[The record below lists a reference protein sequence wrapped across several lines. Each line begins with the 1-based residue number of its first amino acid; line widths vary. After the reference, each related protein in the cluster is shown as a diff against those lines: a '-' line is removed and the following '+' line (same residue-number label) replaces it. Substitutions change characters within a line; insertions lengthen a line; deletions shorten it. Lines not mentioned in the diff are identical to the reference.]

1 MLPEKPEIGPQPGRA
16 RPIGVL
22 RSEYVRRALLILGS
36 FVFFLFLVEFA
47 AFVHVVDFREL
58 IGNNFAWWPIYNR
71 LDPELIHIRRPYV
84 HFHGEAAGGREAAI
98 LRIPPS
104 DLTHYQWNVKCDAH
118 GFRNPTDL
126 QSADIALIG
135 DSFVEGVTVP
145 QAQLT
150 SSLLAHLQG
159 KVVAN
164 LGQGAYGPQQELIV
178 LKRYG
183 LPLHPGLVLWMFSA
197 GSDLDDV
204 AYYDRAMNHPP
215 NLWHAY
221 VQRSFLHIMYLR
233 LFHPPYHPPGI
244 TRVGVFQAPNGKTV
258 NLYFMDPAKP
268 LTAENLAAIDRT
280 ARIVAEA
287 RNLSSAQGARTI
299 FVFAPEK
306 FRVFHDVCRFPQESE
321 CRNWVPNDMPA
332 LMEKAVRSISPDVGY
347 LDLTPYLV
355 EAAKKGAVPYYP
367 DDDHWSPEGHQIA
380 AEAIND
386 YLLSMQEAV
395 KAAAQ

>member
-1 MLPEKPEIGPQPGRA
+1 
-16 RPIGVL
+16 
-22 RSEYVRRALLILGS
+22 
-36 FVFFLFLVEFA
+36 VFFLSLVEFA
-47 AFVHVVDFREL
+47 AFVHVIDFREF
-58 IGNNFAWWPIYNR
+58 IGNNFAWWPKYNR

-84 HFHGEAAGGREAAI
+84 HFRGETDGGRAAYV

-104 DLTHYQWNVKCDAH
+104 DLTHYQWDVKCDAR

-126 QSADIALIG
+126 QTADIAVIG

-150 SSLLAHLQG
+150 TSLLARLQG

-164 LGQGAYGPQQELIV
+164 LAQGAYGPQQELIV
-178 LKRYG
+178 VKRYA
-183 LPLHPGLVLWMFSA
+183 LPLHPRLIVWMFSA

-204 AYYDRAMNHPP
+204 VYYDRAMNHPP
-215 NLWHAY
+215 NLWRAY
-221 VQRSFLHIMYLR
+221 LERSLLHIIYLR
-233 LFHPPYHPPGI
+233 LFHPPRHPPGI
-244 TRVGVFQAPNGKTV
+244 THMGVFQAPNGKTV
-258 NLYFMDPAKP
+258 NIYFMDPAKP
-268 LTAENLAAIDRT
+268 LTPQNLAAIDRT

-287 RNLSSAQGARTI
+287 NELASAQGARTL

-306 FRVFHDVCRFPQESE
+306 FRVFYNLCRYPPDSV

-332 LMEKAVRSISPDVGY
+332 RLEKAVRSIAPDIGY

-355 EAAKKGAVPYYP
+355 EAAKKGTVPYYP
-367 DDDHWSPEGHQIA
+367 DDDHWSPEGHKIA

-386 YLLSMQEAV
+386 YLLSTRDWAGPS
-395 KAAAQ
+395 AR